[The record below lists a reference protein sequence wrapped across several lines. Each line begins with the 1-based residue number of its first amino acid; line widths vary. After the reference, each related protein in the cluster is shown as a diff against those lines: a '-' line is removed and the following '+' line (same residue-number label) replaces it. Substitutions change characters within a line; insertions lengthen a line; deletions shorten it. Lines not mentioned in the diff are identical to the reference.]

1 VRTIDEAILD
11 APEEVEWIK
20 VVGGRTAPPAIRFPL
35 GIPRMDSLRGQVE
48 RRVSHAGGL
57 LSGSRDIRS
66 AVMPD
71 QLPPDGVAADRASV
85 PDWYAA
91 VPSSGLPT
99 TLGIEIVELSGERVV
114 ATMPVDERT
123 RQPFG
128 ILHGGASIA
137 LAETVASFGATAS
150 IDRDRFIAVGQEING
165 NHLRPKTEGVVR
177 ATGVPVHVGRS
188 TQVWSIEIAD
198 EQGRLV
204 CISRCTMAIVE
215 RR

>member
-1 VRTIDEAILD
+1 MQDPV
-11 APEEVEWIK
+11 
-20 VVGGRTAPPAIRFPL
+20 
-35 GIPRMDSLRGQVE
+35 
-48 RRVSHAGGL
+48 
-57 LSGSRDIRS
+57 RS
-66 AVMPD
+66 A
-71 QLPPDGVAADRASV
+71 GAGNDRDSV
-85 PDWYAA
+85 PDWYRS
-91 VPSSGLPT
+91 VPMTGLPA
-99 TLGIEIVELSGERVV
+99 TLGIEILELSGERVV

-137 LAETVASFGATAS
+137 LAETVASFGATAA
-150 IDRDRFIAVGQEING
+150 IDRDRYLAVGQEING
-165 NHLRPKTEGVVR
+165 NHLRPKTSGVVR

-198 EQGRLV
+198 EEGRLV